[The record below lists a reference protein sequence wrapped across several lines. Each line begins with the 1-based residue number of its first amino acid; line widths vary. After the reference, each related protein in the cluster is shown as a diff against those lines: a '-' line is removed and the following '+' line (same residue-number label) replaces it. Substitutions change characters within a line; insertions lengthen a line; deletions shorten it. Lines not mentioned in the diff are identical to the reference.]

1 MNVGNPNVLNQESAE
16 IKTFAGSGFQR
27 VQTFGPKVLYQTC
40 QKSEYIYIWI
50 LKIQALSLHC
60 LKTERFS
67 SEKSVIQTI
76 LSHLSFYRLDF
87 KHQKSKG
94 VRISDVA
101 CIV

>member
-1 MNVGNPNVLNQESAE
+1 MNDGNPNVLNQESAE
-16 IKTFAGSGFQR
+16 IKTFAGSGFQP
-27 VQTFGPKVLYQTC
+27 VQMFGPKVLYQTC
-40 QKSEYIYIWI
+40 QKSEHVWI

-60 LKTERFS
+60 PKTELFS
-67 SEKSVIQTI
+67 SEKSVIRTI